1 MTDRESLHKC
11 HDEIR
16 QTMPPIA
23 GVVHGAMV
31 LRDSLFD
38 SMAFEDLVTVLN
50 PKVKGAQLLD
60 ELFYTT
66 PLDFFVVMSSITTVV
81 GNSGQSNYTCANMF
95 MIALMA
101 QRKRRGLAGSAMSM
115 TALIGLGFVE
125 RSDKL
130 DEQHFSKLG
139 YKTMSETDL
148 HRQFAEAVL
157 TGRPSSNIDHP
168 EIASGLVPLYADEI
182 KSKGRWQA
190 DVRFSHLVLERPG
203 RPQGLAGQE
212 AECSVRAKLAGAK
225 STQELT
231 VIIKQALTARLKRIM
246 MVSDDHQVNDKA
258 PLVGQ
263 GIDSL
268 MAVAIRTWFLKELEV
283 DVPVLKIL
291 SGVSILD
298 LATFGCENL
307 PKHIIQE
314 LTSCEGLADSV
325 SAPKASQSADL
336 TSQGSNELSLPTV
349 STLAF
354 EASDRSARAPSDDPA
369 CAGGTEGSEPPAL
382 LSRSAS
388 PMVKPA
394 HHIQSRMS
402 FGQERFWFLNSYLDD
417 EKTFNMATMF
427 KLTGSLDLER
437 LDAAVQT
444 VVWRHEALR
453 TRYFWAT
460 EGEEEGG
467 SSAVGMQGVWDPS
480 HDSQPLPVR
489 LVSKQIHSENDAA
502 EELEKLHQH
511 RWDLDSCEAL
521 KIIALSVSDS
531 VYYVLSGAHHIS
543 LDGFSFS
550 LFFVE
555 LEHAYSGRT
564 LAPIGLEAQP
574 RFFAAEQR
582 ARYERGSMDT
592 ALGYYRGMIS
602 PELQPL
608 ALLPF
613 AKCRTRPV
621 LDRYELVGAKATL
634 QPSLVSQLKRMARD
648 NNSTSFHLYLTTLQA
663 LLFRLL
669 PGTDELFIGIADANR
684 TEQKYMFSLGLFLN
698 LLPIRFT
705 RGDCPPV
712 SITQAMQDTRDKAYA
727 ALRHSEIPFDVLL
740 TELQVPRSNTYTPIF
755 QVLVDYR
762 QVHQDRA
769 VWGGCQ
775 LSNERWCDSRVGYDI
790 ALEITE
796 NPSGE
801 SVLSLRMQEAL
812 YSQRSAELL
821 LRSLVNVLEVFAAAA
836 PAMTVDQVPRW
847 HPDDIERA
855 SSVGKGM

>member
-1 MTDRESLHKC
+1 MHKC

-16 QTMPPIA
+16 QSMPPIV

-38 SMAFEDLVTVLN
+38 SMAFEDLVTVLD

-81 GNSGQSNYTCANMF
+81 GNSGQSNYTCANMY

-101 QRKRRGLAGSAMSM
+101 QRKRRGFAGSAMSM

-125 RSDKL
+125 RSDEL
-130 DEQHFSKLG
+130 DDQHFSKLG

-157 TGRPSSNIDHP
+157 IGQPASNITYP
-168 EIASGLVPLYADEI
+168 EVASGLVPLYADEI
-182 KSKGRWQA
+182 KSKGRWRA

-231 VIIKQALTARLKRIM
+231 AIIKEALTARLKRIM
-246 MVSDDHQVNDKA
+246 MVSDDHQVNEKA

-283 DVPVLKIL
+283 DAPVLKIL
-291 SGVSILD
+291 SGGSILD

-314 LTSCEGLADSV
+314 LASCEGLADSV
-325 SAPKASQSADL
+325 SAPNTSQSADL
-336 TSQGSNELSLPTV
+336 TFPGSNEPSLPTV
-349 STLAF
+349 STPSSETNDGF
-354 EASDRSARAPSDDPA
+354 ARTPSNEPA
-369 CAGGTEGSEPPAL
+369 DGTEGSEPPAL

-388 PMVKPA
+388 PVAKPA
-394 HHIQSRMS
+394 HHVQGRMS

-427 KLTGSLDLER
+427 KLTGNLDLER
-437 LDAAVQT
+437 LDEAVQT
-444 VVWRHEALR
+444 VVRRHEALR
-453 TRYFWAT
+453 TRYFWAP
-460 EGEEEGG
+460 EGEEGG
-467 SSAVGMQGVWDPS
+467 GNNAVGMQGVWDPS
-480 HDSQPLPVR
+480 HDSKPLPVR
-489 LVSKQIHSENDAA
+489 LLSKQIRSENDAA

-521 KIIALSVSDS
+521 KIAVLSLSDS
-531 VYYVLSGAHHIS
+531 VHYVLSGAHHIS
-543 LDGFSFS
+543 LDGFSFN

-555 LEHAYSGRT
+555 LEHAYSGRALT
-564 LAPIGLEAQP
+564 PIGPDAQP

-582 ARYERGSMDT
+582 ARFEREITDG
-592 ALGYYRGMIS
+592 ALDYYRGMIS
-602 PELQPL
+602 PELKPL
-608 ALLPF
+608 PLLPF
-613 AKCRTRPV
+613 ANCRTRPV

-634 QPSLVSQLKRMARD
+634 QPPLVSQLKRMARE
-648 NNSTSFHLYLTTLQA
+648 NNSTSFHLYLTALQS

-669 PGTDELFIGIADANR
+669 PDTEELFIGIADANR
-684 TEQKYMFSLGLFLN
+684 MEQKYMFSLGFFLN
-698 LLPIRFT
+698 LLPMRFT
-705 RGDCPPV
+705 RADGPPI
-712 SITQAMQDTRDKAYA
+712 SISQAMQDTRDKAYA
-727 ALRHSEIPFDVLL
+727 ALQHSEIPFDVLL
-740 TELQVPRSNTYTPIF
+740 NQLQVPRSNTYTPIF
-755 QVLVDYR
+755 QVFVDYR

-775 LSNERWCDSRVGYDI
+775 LSDERWCDSRVGYDI

-801 SVLSLRMQEAL
+801 SVLSLRLQEVL
-812 YSQRSAELL
+812 YSQESAELL
-821 LRSLVNVLEVFAAAA
+821 LRSFVNVLEIFAAAT

-855 SSVGKGM
+855 LSVGKGM